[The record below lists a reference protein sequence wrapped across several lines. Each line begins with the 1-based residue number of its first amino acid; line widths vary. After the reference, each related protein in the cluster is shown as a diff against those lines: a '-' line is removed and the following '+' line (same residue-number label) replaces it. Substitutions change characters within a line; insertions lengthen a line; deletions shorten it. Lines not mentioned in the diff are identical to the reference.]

1 MINNKFIYRYL
12 SLQATCP
19 LGFSDQVRIT
29 VEESI
34 CPADILGQN
43 VTTIGQC
50 FRSAILVVLAF
61 LRHRCLIQFLSS
73 QHYVRYLSELIKAG
87 NSYQSLSQDNES
99 TSSSVSEYSTNSKR
113 SMSSLLPYSA
123 STDSLW
129 RKRQQR

>member
-1 MINNKFIYRYL
+1 MTIISLRYL
-12 SLQATCP
+12 SLQATCS

-34 CPADILGQN
+34 CPADSHGQT

-50 FRSAILVVLAF
+50 FKSAVLVVLAF
-61 LRHRCLIQFLSS
+61 LRHRCLPPFLTS
-73 QHYVRYLSELIKAG
+73 QHYVRFLSELIKAG
-87 NSYQSLSQDNES
+87 NSYQSMSQDNES
-99 TSSSVSEYSTNSKR
+99 TSSSISEYSTNSKR

>member
-1 MINNKFIYRYL
+1 MFFYRYL
-12 SLQATCP
+12 SLQATCS
-19 LGFSDQVRIT
+19 LGFTDQVRIT

-34 CPADILGQN
+34 CPPDMHGQT

-50 FRSAILVVLAF
+50 FKSAVLVILAF
-61 LRHRCLIQFLSS
+61 LRQRCLMPFLSS

-99 TSSSVSEYSTNSKR
+99 TSSSISEYSTNSKR

>member
-1 MINNKFIYRYL
+1 M
-12 SLQATCP
+12 SLQATCS
-19 LGFSDQVRIT
+19 LGFSDQVRIA

-34 CPADILGQN
+34 CPADAHGQT

-61 LRHRCLIQFLSS
+61 LRHRCLLSFLTS
-73 QHYVRYLSELIKAG
+73 QHYVRFLSELIKAG

-99 TSSSVSEYSTNSKR
+99 TSSSISEYSTNSKR
-113 SMSSLLPYSA
+113 SMSSLLPYSV

-129 RKRQQR
+129 KKRQQR